1 MFDPLAESEF
11 QTCAG
16 CRRVI
21 DPAAHDTVYAI
32 ELVKLDTPRGRK
44 YLDGPEIAFHETCFR
59 VLAAVPTHLDSLN
72 VRRSDAF

>member
-44 YLDGPEIAFHETCFR
+44 YLDGPEIAFHETCF
-59 VLAAVPTHLDSLN
+59 PTSSPRYRPIST
-72 VRRSDAF
+72 V